1 MLKLAR
7 GITQLNI
14 WIGKICAW
22 LIVPMFLALIADVIM
37 RYVVGSVTIWT
48 AELAQLIFGVY
59 SVIAGGYLLVNR
71 GHVNVDI
78 LYGRFSKK
86 RKAVVDLATSFLF
99 VFFMLVLIWQSA
111 DMAWE
116 SIEKME
122 TSYSV
127 WNPYIWPVKLAV
139 PVAGILLFLQGIVR
153 MVSDWRA
160 IKGLENDPDVWGK
173 QAADGPAH

>member
-14 WIGKICAW
+14 WVGKACAW
-22 LIVPMFLALIADVIM
+22 LIVPMFFALIADVIM
-37 RYVVGSVTIWT
+37 RYVVGTVTIWT

-78 LYGRFSKK
+78 IYGKMSKK
-86 RKAVVDLATSFLF
+86 RKAIVDLATSFLF
-99 VFFMLVLIWQSA
+99 VFFMLVLIYQSA

-139 PVAGILLFLQGIVR
+139 PVAGVLLFLQGIVR
-153 MVSDWRA
+153 MVSDYRVL
-160 IKGLENDPDVWGK
+160 KGLENDPEVWGK
-173 QAADGPAH
+173 QATDGSAH